1 MADQQA
7 NEKKAITLDLT
18 LKKAGQPWIYTD
30 EERKERQKEYY
41 KKHYHAN
48 RAKCD
53 LSTKMSKLRA
63 KGVAKWPG
71 LDLTPK
77 PRGRPRVY
85 TDEEIRQHM
94 RDSYKKHYYV
104 THKAACI
111 ERARKSN
118 ICKKLIAQQ
127 PQAM

>member
-1 MADQQA
+1 
-7 NEKKAITLDLT
+7 
-18 LKKAGQPWIYTD
+18 
-30 EERKERQKEYY
+30 
-41 KKHYHAN
+41 
-48 RAKCD
+48 
-53 LSTKMSKLRA
+53 MSKLRA
-63 KGVAKWPG
+63 KGIVEWPG

-85 TDEEIRQHM
+85 TDEEIRQRK

-127 PQAM
+127 PQAV